1 VSSPRNCDVATGEI
15 PQETPWHISSTT
27 ISNAALSST
36 MAMDAPF
43 SNTAL
48 SANALHDIVNSLQ
61 NNIQVNKI

>member
-1 VSSPRNCDVATGEI
+1 VRF

>member
-1 VSSPRNCDVATGEI
+1 VRF

-48 SANALHDIVNSLQ
+48 SANALHEIVISLQ